1 MEKSLIILIIILL
14 ALVITYIII
23 DAVKKRKTAAG
34 ENTEAVEKAQSFV
47 IELINKI
54 GLAVFTEAENTYG
67 GGTGILK
74 MSWAL
79 SKILSVIP
87 DSVKQLID
95 MDWVEDFAE
104 TGLAAAKEAWAQNSK
119 LLKADVDSD
128 RSD

>member
-1 MEKSLIILIIILL
+1 MNKGIIILLAILL

-34 ENTEAVEKAQSFV
+34 DDTEAIEKAQSYV
-47 IELINKI
+47 VELINKI
-54 GLAVFTEAENTYG
+54 GLAVFTEAENTFG
-67 GGTGILK
+67 GGNGMLK

-95 MDWVEDFAE
+95 MDWFKDLAE
-104 TGLAAAKEAWAQNSK
+104 TGLAVAKEAWAQNSK
-119 LLKADVDSD
+119 LLKTDSEVDGSV
-128 RSD
+128 

>member
-1 MEKSLIILIIILL
+1 MNKGIIILLAILL
-14 ALVITYIII
+14 ALVIADIII
-23 DAVKKRKTAAG
+23 GAVKKKKTASG

-47 IELINKI
+47 VELINKI

-67 GGTGILK
+67 SGTGVLK

-95 MDWVEDFAE
+95 MDWVKDLAE
-104 TGLAAAKEAWAQNSK
+104 TGLAATKEAWAQNSK
-119 LLKADVDSD
+119 LLKTGTGTDGIS
-128 RSD
+128 